1 MRKIYK
7 TISLEPMT
15 SRLPSIWPA
24 YMNNDPNPYFFDDNH
39 LKERGYSYTSNY
51 GMTPMNI
58 VVPSNISIPYM
69 DNNHCLTCNRS
80 ANGNT
85 YTPTVIKESETRENC
100 DLCECRIISFE
111 RLSIWYH
118 KFKEYY
124 NLLNNYGHCG
134 VKYGSAVEYYY
145 NEIGLINPK
154 SVKSA
159 VINGANITLKGDGY
173 DIFTFDSRT
182 YIPNGKT
189 PTSVTIN
196 QDNETLIIYY
206 DGGSKTILL
215 EDILL
220 KRKDRSWDLYYGNN
234 RETYINLDSEISD
247 MGGDT
252 FYTWI
257 CQNVIPTY
265 TIPTE
270 YQDYWGR
277 TTLYYPDVIKWIGW
291 FNARSEFSACT
302 TENCCGD
309 VSGNCCDCTEYVNR
323 GGNSVYTSM
332 TSWYSSIQSKII
344 SSLSKGKYPYMDL
357 THYKCYEPFHILPI
371 EIQNSIE
378 DLGEF
383 TIFCEEYKVG
393 VDYRVASGYGA
404 TTNTM
409 TGTSVIKDDKVQK
422 LVNGKGYKFNTVFM
436 ENISDDNSWENSQLK
451 YVTDVNYPYKKN
463 LEDLTGHTSSKLKFI
478 HLDNYLTDDVGNII
492 EGIYDVSGHTN
503 HQPAEGEVLEPLYQI
518 GVISNVTNVD
528 GHDDMFK
535 GDVIDTMD
543 FYYKLIDSDSGTSK
557 YGASAYSETSAYTVV
572 SAITSAATEK
582 EDDLIYDDDVYCDVT
597 YHIGNIYVLYETIE
611 EGKKVQRSRVA
622 NKTLDGFDGSGVS
635 YKETVQFE
643 KARVEY
649 YLKQMVK
656 GSSPSD
662 VRKPDVHSISYP
674 IYVYRLKQKEEL
686 IDDNSYNTTYIDNLS
701 SFRLTQEELERK
713 HDAEYEISGDT
724 KAPII
729 REEYR
734 VGVSAPE
741 NIKGNIYID
750 RGINSAFEKHLKL
763 GEVASLEALENYG
776 NNYFK
781 IMDV

>member
-134 VKYGSAVEYYY
+134 VKYSSATAYY
-145 NEIGLINPK
+145 
-154 SVKSA
+154 
-159 VINGANITLKGDGY
+159 
-173 DIFTFDSRT
+173 
-182 YIPNGKT
+182 
-189 PTSVTIN
+189 
-196 QDNETLIIYY
+196 DNE
-206 DGGSKTILL
+206 SKKYP
-215 EDILL
+215 D
-220 KRKDRSWDLYYGNN
+220 DLYYGNS
-234 RETYINLDSEISD
+234 RETYVNLDTEFST
-247 MGGDT
+247 MGGNT

-277 TTLYYPDVIKWIGW
+277 TMLYYPDVIKWIGW
-291 FNARSEFSACT
+291 FKERYDKYGANP
-302 TENCCGD
+302 NCKNTSD
-309 VSGNCCDCTEYVNR
+309 CCDCTEYVNR

-332 TSWYSSIQSKII
+332 TSWYSNIQSKII
-344 SSLSKGKYPYMDL
+344 SSLPKGKYPYMDL

-393 VDYRVASGYGA
+393 VDYRVANGYGA
-404 TTNTM
+404 TANTKGGTIVTNGDEIM
-409 TGTSVIKDDKVQK
+409 RLKD
-422 LVNGKGYKFNTVFM
+422 GKRGYKFNNTYM
-436 ENISDDNSWENSQLK
+436 ENEFDNASWDVINSPSASTT
-451 YVTDVNYPYKKN
+451 YTAY
-463 LEDLTGHTSSKLKFI
+463 TSSKLKFI

-492 EGIYDVSGHTN
+492 EGIYDVSEHAN
-503 HQPAEGEVLEPLYQI
+503 HQPAEGTILEPLYQI

-535 GDVIDTMD
+535 GDVINSMT
-543 FYYKLIDSDSGTSK
+543 FYYKTVDGEIDGNTSGTVNTS
-557 YGASAYSETSAYTVV
+557 GVSIANTISALTTH
-572 SAITSAATEK
+572 K
-582 EDDLIYDDDVYCDVT
+582 DDYKIYDDDIYCDVN
-597 YHIGNIYVLYETIE
+597 YNVGNIYVLYETIV

-622 NKTLDGFDGSGVS
+622 NKTLDGFDGSGVT
-635 YKETVQFE
+635 YTETVQFE

-649 YLKQMVK
+649 YLKQRVK

-662 VRKPDVHSISYP
+662 VRKLDVHSISYP

-701 SFRLTQEELERK
+701 SFTIKADRK
-713 HDAEYEISGDT
+713 YDNDYESSGDT

-734 VGVSAPE
+734 IGVSAKE

-763 GEVASLEALENYG
+763 GEVTSLEALENYG

>member
-69 DNNHCLTCNRS
+69 DNNHCLTCDRS
-80 ANGNT
+80 VSGNT
-85 YTPTVIKESETRENC
+85 YTPTVIKENETREDC

-124 NLLNNYGHCG
+124 NLLNSYGHCG
-134 VKYGSAVEYYY
+134 VKYGSATAYY
-145 NEIGLINPK
+145 
-154 SVKSA
+154 
-159 VINGANITLKGDGY
+159 
-173 DIFTFDSRT
+173 
-182 YIPNGKT
+182 
-189 PTSVTIN
+189 
-196 QDNETLIIYY
+196 DNE
-206 DGGSKTILL
+206 SKKYP
-215 EDILL
+215 D
-220 KRKDRSWDLYYGNN
+220 DLYYGNS
-234 RETYINLDSEISD
+234 RETYVNLDSEISA
-247 MGGDT
+247 MGGNT

-265 TIPTE
+265 TIPTV

-344 SSLSKGKYPYMDL
+344 SSLPKGKYPYMDS

-371 EIQNSIE
+371 EIQNSID

-393 VDYRVASGYGA
+393 VDYRVANGYGA
-404 TTNTM
+404 TANTKS
-409 TGTSVIKDDKVQK
+409 GTVVSNSDNVMQLKDKK
-422 LVNGKGYKFNTVFM
+422 MGYKFNSTYMENEFDENSWDSLISGNTSYLYDIN
-436 ENISDDNSWENSQLK
+436 ENISKSG
-451 YVTDVNYPYKKN
+451 Y
-463 LEDLTGHTSSKLKFI
+463 TSSKLKFI

-503 HQPAEGEVLEPLYQI
+503 HQPAEGTVLEPLYQI

-557 YGASAYSETSAYTVV
+557 YRASAYTVV

-597 YHIGNIYVLYETIE
+597 YHIGNIY
-611 EGKKVQRSRVA
+611 
-622 NKTLDGFDGSGVS
+622 TLNNNNELSLTSSGVS
-635 YKETVQFE
+635 YTETVQFE
-643 KARVEY
+643 KTRVEY
-649 YLKQMVK
+649 YLKQRLK

-662 VRKPDVHSISYP
+662 VRKVDTHSISYP
-674 IYVYRLKQKEEL
+674 IYVYRLKQKEKL
-686 IDDNSYNTTYIDNLS
+686 IDDNPYGVTYADNLS
-701 SFRLTQEELERK
+701 RIDYTLRNENGEYIRK
-713 HDAEYEISGDT
+713 SAYKFVCKDCGFKSKEDINSSTCPNCGSEKWVGGDILL
-724 KAPII
+724 PIVK
-729 REEYR
+729 EEYR

>member
-134 VKYGSAVEYYY
+134 VKYSSATAYY
-145 NEIGLINPK
+145 
-154 SVKSA
+154 
-159 VINGANITLKGDGY
+159 
-173 DIFTFDSRT
+173 
-182 YIPNGKT
+182 
-189 PTSVTIN
+189 
-196 QDNETLIIYY
+196 DNE
-206 DGGSKTILL
+206 SKKYP
-215 EDILL
+215 D
-220 KRKDRSWDLYYGNN
+220 DLYYGNS
-234 RETYINLDSEISD
+234 RETYVNLDTEFST
-247 MGGDT
+247 MGGNT

-277 TTLYYPDVIKWIGW
+277 TMLYYPDVIKWIGW
-291 FNARSEFSACT
+291 FKERYDKYGANP
-302 TENCCGD
+302 NCKNTSD
-309 VSGNCCDCTEYVNR
+309 CCDCTEYVNR

-332 TSWYSSIQSKII
+332 TSWYSNIQSKII
-344 SSLSKGKYPYMDL
+344 SSLPKGKYPYMDL

-393 VDYRVASGYGA
+393 VDYRVANDYGA
-404 TTNTM
+404 TTNTKS
-409 TGTSVIKDDKVQK
+409 GTVVTNNDNVMQLKDEKM
-422 LVNGKGYKFNTVFM
+422 GYKFNSTYM
-436 ENISDDNSWENSQLK
+436 ENEFDNASWDVINSPSASTT
-451 YVTDVNYPYKKN
+451 YTAY
-463 LEDLTGHTSSKLKFI
+463 TSSKLKFI

-492 EGIYDVSGHTN
+492 EGIYDVSEHAN
-503 HQPAEGEVLEPLYQI
+503 HQPAEGTILEPLYQI

-535 GDVIDTMD
+535 GDVINSMI
-543 FYYKLIDSDSGTSK
+543 FYYKTVDGESDSNTRKTVPSKFKVVETINSSTSSK
-557 YGASAYSETSAYTVV
+557 SSS
-572 SAITSAATEK
+572 K
-582 EDDLIYDDDVYCDVT
+582 IYDDDIYCDVN
-597 YHIGNIYVLYETIE
+597 YNVGNVY
-611 EGKKVQRSRVA
+611 
-622 NKTLDGFDGSGVS
+622 TLNSNNELSLTSSGVS
-635 YKETVQFE
+635 FTETVQFE
-643 KARVEY
+643 KTRVEY
-649 YLKQMVK
+649 YLKQQVK
-656 GSSPSD
+656 NSSPSD
-662 VRKPDVHSISYP
+662 VRKVDTHSISYP

-686 IDDNSYNTTYIDNLS
+686 IDDNSYNTAYVDNLS
-701 SFRLTQEELERK
+701 RITITASRK
-713 HDAEYEISGDT
+713 YDNDYKSSGDT

>member
-58 VVPSNISIPYM
+58 VVPSIISIPYM
-69 DNNHCLTCNRS
+69 DNNHCLTCNMS

-85 YTPTVIKESETRENC
+85 YTPTVIKEGEARENC

-134 VKYGSAVEYYY
+134 VKYGSATAYY
-145 NEIGLINPK
+145 
-154 SVKSA
+154 
-159 VINGANITLKGDGY
+159 
-173 DIFTFDSRT
+173 
-182 YIPNGKT
+182 
-189 PTSVTIN
+189 
-196 QDNETLIIYY
+196 DNE
-206 DGGSKTILL
+206 SKKYP
-215 EDILL
+215 D
-220 KRKDRSWDLYYGNN
+220 DLYYGNS
-234 RETYINLDSEISD
+234 RETYVNLDTEFSD
-247 MGGDT
+247 MGGNT

-265 TIPTE
+265 IIPTE

-291 FNARSEFSACT
+291 FKERYDKYGANP
-302 TENCCGD
+302 NCKNTSD
-309 VSGNCCDCTEYVNR
+309 CCDCTEYVNR

-332 TSWYSSIQSKII
+332 TSWYSNIQSNII
-344 SSLSKGKYPYMDL
+344 CGESGDTYCKSGACNKCLPKGKYPYMDL

-393 VDYRVASGYGA
+393 VDYRVANGYGA
-404 TTNTM
+404 TANTKS
-409 TGTSVIKDDKVQK
+409 GTVVSNNDNVMQLKDEKR
-422 LVNGKGYKFNTVFM
+422 GYKFNSTYMENEFDESSWDSLISGNTSYLYDIN
-436 ENISDDNSWENSQLK
+436 ENISKSG
-451 YVTDVNYPYKKN
+451 Y
-463 LEDLTGHTSSKLKFI
+463 TSSKLKFI

-503 HQPAEGEVLEPLYQI
+503 HQPAEGTVLEPLYQM

-535 GDVIDTMD
+535 GDAINSMI
-543 FYYKLIDSDSGTSK
+543 FYYKTVDGESDSNTRKTVPSKFKVVETINSSTSSK
-557 YGASAYSETSAYTVV
+557 SSS
-572 SAITSAATEK
+572 K
-582 EDDLIYDDDVYCDVT
+582 IYDDDIYCDVN
-597 YHIGNIYVLYETIE
+597 YNVGNVY
-611 EGKKVQRSRVA
+611 
-622 NKTLDGFDGSGVS
+622 TLNSNNELSLTTTGVS
-635 YKETVQFE
+635 YTETVQFE
-643 KARVEY
+643 KTRVEY
-649 YLKQMVK
+649 YLKQQVK
-656 GSSPSD
+656 NSSPSD
-662 VRKPDVHSISYP
+662 VRKVDTHSISYP

-686 IDDNSYNTTYIDNLS
+686 IDDNPYGVTYADNLS
-701 SFRLTQEELERK
+701 RIDYTLRNENGEYIRK
-713 HDAEYEISGDT
+713 SAYKFVCKNCGYKSKEDIHSSTCPNCGSKNWVGGDILL
-724 KAPII
+724 PIVK
-729 REEYR
+729 EEYR

-776 NNYFK
+776 NNFFK

>member
-134 VKYGSAVEYYY
+134 VKYSSATAYY
-145 NEIGLINPK
+145 
-154 SVKSA
+154 
-159 VINGANITLKGDGY
+159 
-173 DIFTFDSRT
+173 
-182 YIPNGKT
+182 
-189 PTSVTIN
+189 
-196 QDNETLIIYY
+196 DNE
-206 DGGSKTILL
+206 SKKYP
-215 EDILL
+215 D
-220 KRKDRSWDLYYGNN
+220 DLYYGNS
-234 RETYINLDSEISD
+234 RETYVNLDTEFST
-247 MGGDT
+247 MGGNT

-277 TTLYYPDVIKWIGW
+277 TMLYYPDVIKWIGW
-291 FNARSEFSACT
+291 FKERYDKYGANP
-302 TENCCGD
+302 NCKNTSD
-309 VSGNCCDCTEYVNR
+309 CCDCTEYVNR

-332 TSWYSSIQSKII
+332 TSWYSNIQSKII
-344 SSLSKGKYPYMDL
+344 SSLPKGKYPYMDL

-393 VDYRVASGYGA
+393 VDYRVANGYGA
-404 TTNTM
+404 TANTKGGTIVTNGDEIM
-409 TGTSVIKDDKVQK
+409 RLKD
-422 LVNGKGYKFNTVFM
+422 GKRGYKFNNTYM
-436 ENISDDNSWENSQLK
+436 ENEFDNASWDVINSPSASTT
-451 YVTDVNYPYKKN
+451 YTAY
-463 LEDLTGHTSSKLKFI
+463 TSSKLKFI

-492 EGIYDVSGHTN
+492 EGIYDVSEHAN
-503 HQPAEGEVLEPLYQI
+503 HQPAEGTILEPLYQI

-535 GDVIDTMD
+535 GDVINSMI
-543 FYYKLIDSDSGTSK
+543 FYYKTVDGESDSNTRKTVPSKFKVVETINSSTSSK
-557 YGASAYSETSAYTVV
+557 SSS
-572 SAITSAATEK
+572 K
-582 EDDLIYDDDVYCDVT
+582 IYDDDIYCDVN
-597 YHIGNIYVLYETIE
+597 YNVGNVY
-611 EGKKVQRSRVA
+611 
-622 NKTLDGFDGSGVS
+622 TLNSNNELSLTSSGVS
-635 YKETVQFE
+635 FTETVQFE
-643 KARVEY
+643 KTRVEY
-649 YLKQMVK
+649 YLKQQVK
-656 GSSPSD
+656 NSSPSD
-662 VRKPDVHSISYP
+662 VRKVDTHSISYP

-686 IDDNSYNTTYIDNLS
+686 IDDNSYNTAYVDNLS
-701 SFRLTQEELERK
+701 RITITASRK
-713 HDAEYEISGDT
+713 YDNDYKSSGDT